1 MYRIRLASGAETTY
15 HSIDEFA
22 AALHGGTVTAEA
34 LIYHQ
39 RADRWLSV
47 TNHPHYQ
54 IALSRGST
62 AAKSDGAKRQVISA
76 VRPAT
81 EVPATRIAPKPEVP
95 PSVARPAAEAPR
107 KLTIPTPKKPES
119 GPLRAHENVLEGV
132 VVTRPETPRTTV
144 LPVRSIEPSAAR
156 PPVKA
161 VEPKVPDL
169 GEGLDLVEDDAAVTP
184 ASRPSMAT
192 PQVDKLLEMLAP
204 EAVPAPAMTA
214 APDKPEVELLDLG
227 APLAKPAAPV
237 QVEQPQADLLP
248 VPTPTVSKQAQSH
261 GKSLTMIGLGAA
273 AVIALG
279 AVLFFWKPWSSKALP
294 EGTDIASTTLPRTEA
309 FGGSSA
315 NPAAPTTA
323 EITGSP
329 LPSGGQ
335 PVDSS
340 GRQARQADSAPA
352 IVRVAAPRNIKI
364 SAPTTNLIATN
375 DRSGLNISAT
385 ELIRHYNVAYTEA
398 RSDLEL
404 RMLQIGFTQ
413 IFLRSRLTSSSGV
426 QDTRRLIASATSALR
441 QYRSQETQI
450 ERSYQDTIGGA
461 GRNLGWSARELA
473 TWNMRP
479 DQKESAET
487 LRLTNLML
495 SQMDSLFSLL
505 AEQEGKYHISGE
517 SIAFENAESARQYAA
532 LRVWLNQQAD
542 KYAGTGDA
550 LPATLRQVVKAIGA
564 TRLPQERR

>member
-54 IALSRGST
+54 IALSRTPG
-62 AAKSDGAKRQVISA
+62 APRSDGSKRQVISA
-76 VRPAT
+76 IRSAT
-81 EVPATRIAPKPEVP
+81 EVPATRVAPKIEAP
-95 PSVARPAAEAPR
+95 PPVARPAAEPPR

-119 GPLRAHENVLEGV
+119 GPLRAQENVLEGV
-132 VVTRPETPRTTV
+132 VVTRPEPPKTTV
-144 LPVRSIEPSAAR
+144 LPVRSVEPPAAK

-161 VEPKVPDL
+161 AEPRVPDL
-169 GEGLDLVEDDAAVTP
+169 GEGLDLVEDVVDDTP

-204 EAVPAPAMTA
+204 EAVAAPAKPD
-214 APDKPEVELLDLG
+214 APSTPEVELLDLN
-227 APLAKPAAPV
+227 APLPKAAAPV
-237 QVEQPQADLLP
+237 LVEQPQAVSQSAP
-248 VPTPTVSKQAQSH
+248 VPATPVRARE
-261 GKSLTMIGLGAA
+261 GKNFTMIGLAAA
-273 AVIALG
+273 AVVAVG
-279 AVLFFWKPWSSKALP
+279 AVLFLWKPWSSKALP

-309 FGGSSA
+309 FGGSTS
-315 NPAAPTTA
+315 NPAPTTA

-329 LPSGGQ
+329 LPAGGRS
-335 PVDSS
+335 VDSS
-340 GRQARQADSAPA
+340 GNQSGRVDGDPE
-352 IVRVAAPRNIKI
+352 IVRVRAPRNIGI
-364 SAPTTNLIATN
+364 SVPAANLIATN
-375 DRSGLNISAT
+375 AGSSLSISAS
-385 ELIRHYNVAYTEA
+385 ELIQHYNVAYTEA

-413 IFLRSRLTSSSGV
+413 IFLRSRLTSKSGV
-426 QDTRRLIASATSALR
+426 QDTRRLVASATSALR
-441 QYRSQETQI
+441 QYRSQEIQI

-461 GRNLGWSARELA
+461 GRNLGWSARDLA
-473 TWNMRP
+473 AWNMKP
-479 DQKESAET
+479 DQKESGET

-495 SQMDSLFSLL
+495 SQMDSTFSLL
-505 AEQEGKYHISGE
+505 TEQEGKFRISGE
-517 SIAFENAESARQYAA
+517 NISFEDPDAARQYSA

-542 KYAGTGDA
+542 KYAGSGDA
-550 LPATLRQVVKAIGA
+550 LPATLRQVVKAIGS